1 MDVCMKTQ
9 KLKTLRSAMVLSA
22 VATAVLATGC
32 STVQQVIPG
41 NSEPSVGRAVSERK
55 SDRIGRHFYAATGVG
70 ASRLNP
76 DASEVPAFSVNDRVE
91 AGGQVTLGMD
101 LSRQWSM
108 ELHSADLGSAGFDP
122 GGRINYHTFGASALV
137 YAGKNRHNF
146 KRRGF
151 TGFGRVGIGYLE
163 NTPVGDVPFV
173 KDNAAHLL
181 FGAGVEYMTSIGLG
195 IRAEG
200 IAFEEDA
207 QFAQL
212 GLIYRTGRR
221 QQREAVQIVK
231 EAPAPV
237 VVPEPAPVEVAAA
250 EPEPYNA
257 CDTFEGVLEGVNFH
271 NDSAQLTETATQV
284 LDGVATPLS
293 QCDSALIS
301 ISAHTDS
308 VGSESYN
315 LDLSNRRAVSV
326 LGYLGSRGVKTSS
339 MSSDAF
345 GETQPIDTNDTA
357 EGRSRNRR
365 VELIVR

>member
-1 MDVCMKTQ
+1 MDVCMKTL
-9 KLKTLRSAMVLSA
+9 KLNNLCSALALSA
-22 VATAVLATGC
+22 VATAVLASGC
-32 STVQQVIPG
+32 STQQIIPG
-41 NSEPSVGRAVSERK
+41 SSEPSVGRAVSDRK
-55 SDRIGRHFYAATGVG
+55 SDRVGRHFYAATGVG

-76 DASEVPAFSVNDRVE
+76 DASEVPAFTVNDRVE

-101 LSRQWSM
+101 LSRQLSL

-122 GGRINYHTFGASALV
+122 GGRINYHTMGASALV

-151 TGFGRVGIGYLE
+151 TGYGRLGVGYLE
-163 NTPVGDVPFV
+163 NTAVGDVPFV

-181 FGAGVEYMTSIGLG
+181 FGAGVEYMTRIGLG

-212 GLIYRTGRR
+212 GVIYRTGNRKRR
-221 QQREAVQIVK
+221 APVQITQEV
-231 EAPAPV
+231 PVPV
-237 VVPEPAPVEVAAA
+237 VVPEPVVVAAA
-250 EPEPYNA
+250 EPEPYNS
-257 CDTFEGVLEGVNFH
+257 CEISEGVLEGVNFH
-271 NDSAQLTETATQV
+271 TDSAQLTDTATLV
-284 LDGVATPLS
+284 LDDVAMKLS
-293 QCDSALIS
+293 QCGSIPVT

-315 LDLSNRRAVSV
+315 QDLSSRRAYSV
-326 LGYLGSRGVKTSS
+326 LGYLDARGIETSR
-339 MSSDAF
+339 MDAQAF
-345 GETQPIDTNDTA
+345 GETQPIDTNDTP

-365 VELIVR
+365 VELIVQ

>member
-1 MDVCMKTQ
+1 M
-9 KLKTLRSAMVLSA
+9 RSAMVLSVVTA
-22 VATAVLATGC
+22 AVLASSCATR
-32 STVQQVIPG
+32 QAIPES
-41 NSEPSVGRAVSERK
+41 SEPAVGRAVTDRT
-55 SDRIGRHFYAATGVG
+55 SDRVGRHFYAATGVG
-70 ASRLNP
+70 ASRLEP
-76 DASEVPAFSVNDRVE
+76 DASEVPEFTVNDRVE

-101 LSRQWSM
+101 LSRQLAV
-108 ELHSADLGSAGFDP
+108 EVHSADLGSAGFDP

-151 TGFGRVGIGYLE
+151 TGYGRVGLGYLE

-173 KDNAAHLL
+173 KDNQVHVL

-212 GLIYRTGRR
+212 GVIYRTGRR
-221 QQREAVQIVK
+221 KRNAPVQIAQ
-231 EAPAPV
+231 EPAPV
-237 VVPEPAPVEVAAA
+237 LVPAPVEVAAA
-250 EPEPYNA
+250 VPEPEPYNH
-257 CDTFEGVLEGVNFH
+257 CDGLDGVLEGVNFH
-271 NDSAQLTETATQV
+271 NDSAQLTNEATHV
-284 LDGVATPLS
+284 LDAVAVTLS
-293 QCDSALIS
+293 ECESVPVS

-315 LDLSNRRAVSV
+315 QGLSSRRADSV
-326 LGYLGSRGVKTSS
+326 LEYLSARGVGTNR
-339 MSSDAF
+339 MEALAF

-365 VELIVR
+365 VELIAK

>member
-212 GLIYRTGRR
+212 GVIYRTGRR
-221 QQREAVQIVK
+221 QQREAVQIVQ

-257 CDTFEGVLEGVNFH
+257 CDVFEGVLDGVNFH
-271 NDSAQLTETATQV
+271 NDSAKLTEAATQV
-284 LDGVATPLS
+284 LDGVATTLS
-293 QCDSALIS
+293 QCDSVPVS

-308 VGSESYN
+308 IGSESYN
-315 LDLSNRRAVSV
+315 QGLSSRRADSV
-326 LGYLGSRGVKTSS
+326 LEYLGSRGIETTR
-339 MSSDAF
+339 MSAEAF

-365 VELIVR
+365 VELIAR